1 MQHRGAPRA
10 LLLSALQG
18 QGSGVL
24 PAQGSKQPRNL
35 STHKPVAVD
44 KAGLLPQ
51 KAWLCFCS
59 GCIANCQQKAD
70 QEQCWALPA
79 KSAAAL
85 RRVLSWKREFSS
97 TLPNPKPCKPYLCKR
112 PPCLQQ
118 DSSSPQRSP
127 ARGNGSSREPH
138 PGWGER
144 EQRDSTEL
152 THFAQGSRNKN
163 ETVSEPCP

>member
-1 MQHRGAPRA
+1 MQHRGTPRA

-35 STHKPVAVD
+35 STHRPVAVD
-44 KAGLLPQ
+44 KAVLPSQ
-51 KAWLCFCS
+51 KAWLFFCL

-70 QEQCWALPA
+70 QEQCWALPV

-85 RRVLSWKREFSS
+85 RRVLSWKGSSVLLSQTQNLASLTRASSLPAFSR
-97 TLPNPKPCKPYLCKR
+97 TA
-112 PPCLQQ
+112 
-118 DSSSPQRSP
+118 P
-127 ARGNGSSREPH
+127 ARSAHQLRATAPVGNHIQAVGRGS
-138 PGWGER
+138 
-144 EQRDSTEL
+144 RDSTEL
-152 THFAQGSRNKN
+152 IHFPQGSRNKK